1 MFEDIKE
8 DVLGA
13 AKKSGWFK
21 ERGLELL
28 YGVKIE
34 TADGRSPQVINY
46 SLESIEFSKD
56 WQKEMPVWTRK
67 YLPRAVLFDGLLGD
81 LYFRALDKDYHQVMR
96 PKIELVLSK
105 IQGMLRAGTP
115 PEAINLKLTTIFED
129 VFGKGNPVTSDADAF
144 IGVALIYQSPF
155 GKLGSPVP
163 ELPPRG
169 GRSRSTA
176 VAYLMADSISDRKE
190 REGVREVLVY
200 RAGEQQL
207 NLARFLDI
215 WHEAGPR
222 RALEL
227 FEDFELGTREEAYHR

>member
-1 MFEDIKE
+1 MFEAIKE
-8 DVLGA
+8 EVLGA
-13 AKKSGWFK
+13 ARESGWFK
-21 ERGLELL
+21 EKGLKPL
-28 YGVKIE
+28 YGTMIE
-34 TADGRSPQVINY
+34 MSDGKVPQVINY

-56 WQKEMPVWTRK
+56 WQEGMPVWTRK
-67 YLPRAVLFDGLLGD
+67 YLPRAVLLDGLLGD
-81 LYFRALDKDYHQVMR
+81 LYFRALGKDYHHVMG
-96 PKIELVLSK
+96 PKIEQVLGK
-105 IQGMLRAGTP
+105 IRGMLQAGTP
-115 PEAINLKLTTIFED
+115 LEAINLKLTTIFED

-144 IGVALIYQSPF
+144 IGAALIHQSPL

-190 REGVREVLVY
+190 REGVRDVLVY

-207 NLARFLDI
+207 NLARFLDL

-227 FEDFELGTREEAYHR
+227 FEDFELGTREPDYHR